1 MIAKCA
7 RCQYVFTTERYGKQF
22 CPSCGAELLLP
33 EPPGAPASPSS
44 PFSPPPPD
52 NAPSPAAPSPV
63 EPSGPGPSGAR
74 CAAHPERVAA
84 GVCARCGAFACPEC
98 LQPEADGSPR
108 CLACRERGE
117 ALARTPW
124 EERDKRGFF
133 VGFYETVK
141 RSFVAPTSFFEK
153 MPVDD
158 SDGALSFY
166 WINAGIGTL
175 VGQLWS
181 VVFAAVGIGS
191 PGTPKLPAD
200 HPLATYMNTM
210 SSPWW
215 NLIIGLVFAAASPL
229 FLYIY
234 AGLFH
239 LGLMIFKGNK
249 TGFKAS
255 LRSVGYASGP
265 LLLQVI
271 PVCGFAIGY
280 IWSLVLTVIGLS
292 KTHRTTTGTA
302 IGAVV
307 LPMVVLICCFCAL
320 VVLGGLAIGAGMA
333 GAMNH

>member
-153 MPVDD
+153 MRVDD

-166 WINAGIGTL
+166 WINAGIGAL
-175 VGQLWS
+175 VGQLWQ
-181 VVFAAVGIGS
+181 VAFAAIGMGS
-191 PGTPKLPAD
+191 PGTPKLPSD
-200 HPLATYMNTM
+200 HPLAGYLSTM
-210 SSPWW
+210 SSPLW
-215 NLIIGLVFAAASPL
+215 NLVFGIIGAVAAPIG
-229 FLYIY
+229 LYIY

-239 LGLMIFKGNK
+239 VGLIIFKGNK
-249 TGFKAS
+249 KGFNAT
-255 LRSVGYASGP
+255 LRSVAYASGP
-265 LLLQVI
+265 LLLQVV
-271 PVCGFAIGY
+271 PLCGGAIGG
-280 IWSLVLTVIGLS
+280 IWSLVLMVIGLG
-292 KTHRTTTGTA
+292 KTHRITTGTA
-302 IGAVV
+302 IGAVA
-307 LPMVVLICCFCAL
+307 LPLVAVACAVCAL
-320 VVLGGLAIGAGMA
+320 GVVAAVAIGAGMA